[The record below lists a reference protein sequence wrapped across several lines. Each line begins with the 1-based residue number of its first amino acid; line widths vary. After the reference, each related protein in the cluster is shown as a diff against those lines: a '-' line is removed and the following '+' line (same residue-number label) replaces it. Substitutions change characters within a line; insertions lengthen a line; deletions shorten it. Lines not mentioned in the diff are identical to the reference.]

1 MVAVDKAA
9 MALETL
15 RQVADGLDDRLLYTA
30 QDLSIAAA
38 VDGGEDVGAGLCSG
52 LVRRL
57 AGQVARERTAMTG
70 ADLKAI
76 LKSQAADD
84 ALAHLQLSAVLSKR
98 GRRG

>member
-38 VDGGEDVGAGLCSG
+38 VDGGRMWGRGYAAGWCGGWRGKWRGS
-52 LVRRL
+52 
-57 AGQVARERTAMTG
+57 
-70 ADLKAI
+70 
-76 LKSQAADD
+76 
-84 ALAHLQLSAVLSKR
+84 
-98 GRRG
+98 GRR